1 MSFKI
6 DLKLKIKNSKLS
18 AGFTLLELLV
28 VVSIMTILGASAG
41 LFYSRFLTQSNVNL
55 ATDQLAG
62 QLRKA
67 QVYAIEGREDTSW
80 GVRYSSNKIT
90 LFATGN
96 AAFDES
102 FDISNSLSITGF
114 TTLTYAKR
122 TGIPDVT
129 PTITISGNG
138 QSKTVSINSQGVV
151 NK

>member
-1 MSFKI
+1 MRNYIS
-6 DLKLKIKNSKLS
+6 
-18 AGFTLLELLV
+18 GFTLLELLV
-28 VVSIMTILGASAG
+28 VVSIMSILGASAG
-41 LFYSRFLTQSNVNL
+41 IFYARFLTQSNVNL

-67 QVYAIEGREDTSW
+67 QIYAIEDKENTSW
-80 GVRYSSNKIT
+80 GVRYSANKIT

-102 FDISNSLSITGF
+102 FDVSSALSISGF

-129 PTITISGNG
+129 PTITVSGNG
-138 QSKTVSINSQGVV
+138 QSKTVGVNGVGVV

>member
-1 MSFKI
+1 MRNYIS
-6 DLKLKIKNSKLS
+6 
-18 AGFTLLELLV
+18 GFTLLELLV
-28 VVSIMTILGASAG
+28 VVSIMSILGASAG
-41 LFYSRFLTQSNVNL
+41 IFYARFLTQSNVNL

-67 QVYAIEGREDTSW
+67 QIYAIEDKENTSW
-80 GVRYSSNKIT
+80 GVRYSANKIT
-90 LFATGN
+90 IFATGN

-102 FDISNSLSITGF
+102 FDVSSALSISGF

-129 PTITISGNG
+129 PTITVSGNG
-138 QSKTVSINSQGVV
+138 QSKTVGVNGVGVV

>member
-1 MSFKI
+1 MK
-6 DLKLKIKNSKLS
+6 KNIS
-18 AGFTLLELLV
+18 GFTLLELLV
-28 VVSIMTILGASAG
+28 VVSIMSILGASAG
-41 LFYSRFLTQSNVNL
+41 IFYARFLTQSNVNL

-67 QVYAIEGREDTSW
+67 QIYAIEDKENTSW
-80 GVRYSSNKIT
+80 GVRYSANKIT
-90 LFATGN
+90 LFATGT

-102 FDISNSLSITGF
+102 FDVSSALSISGF

-129 PTITISGNG
+129 PTITVSGNG
-138 QSKTVSINSQGVV
+138 QSKTVGVNGVGVV

>member
-1 MSFKI
+1 MRNYIS
-6 DLKLKIKNSKLS
+6 
-18 AGFTLLELLV
+18 GFTLLELLV
-28 VVSIMTILGASAG
+28 VVSIMSILGASAG
-41 LFYSRFLTQSNVNL
+41 IFYARFLTQSNVNL

-67 QVYAIEGREDTSW
+67 QIYAIEDKENTSW
-80 GVRYSSNKIT
+80 GVRYSANKIT

-96 AAFDES
+96 TAFDES
-102 FDISNSLSITGF
+102 FDVSSALSISGF

-129 PTITISGNG
+129 PTITVSGNG
-138 QSKTVSINSQGVV
+138 QSKTVGVNGVGVV

>member
-1 MSFKI
+1 MTAFFFNMNKKYIS
-6 DLKLKIKNSKLS
+6 
-18 AGFTLLELLV
+18 GFTLLELLV
-28 VVSIMTILGASAG
+28 VVSITAVLGASAG
-41 LFYSRFLTQSNVNL
+41 IFYARFLTQSNVNL
-55 ATDQLAG
+55 ATDQIAG

-67 QVYAIEGREDTSW
+67 QMYAIEDRKNTSW
-80 GVRYSSNKIT
+80 GVKYASNKIT

-102 FDISNSLSITGF
+102 FDVSSSLSITNLSSVTF
-114 TTLTYAKR
+114 AKR

-138 QSKTVSINSQGVV
+138 QSKTVNINSQGVV

>member
-1 MSFKI
+1 MS
-6 DLKLKIKNSKLS
+6 
-18 AGFTLLELLV
+18 
-28 VVSIMTILGASAG
+28 ILGASAG
-41 LFYSRFLTQSNVNL
+41 IFYARFLTQSNVNL

-67 QVYAIEGREDTSW
+67 QIYAIEDKENTSW
-80 GVRYSSNKIT
+80 GVRYSANKIT

-102 FDISNSLSITGF
+102 FDVSSALSISGF

-129 PTITISGNG
+129 PTITVSGNE